1 MGAWESQTGKVHSLG
16 MGYYTVVFRGNYAT
30 QIVLITHQTPY
41 FLPTYMATHLRNEG
55 NSCLLSPV
63 AFVEMHL
70 TPYFLPT
77 YMATH
82 LRKEGNSCLLS
93 PVAFV
98 EMHLTPSGLCYLVET
113 VQTSVDCDS
122 FEIMPV

>member
-30 QIVLITHQTPY
+30 QIVLITHQ
-41 FLPTYMATHLRNEG
+41 
-55 NSCLLSPV
+55 
-63 AFVEMHL
+63 